1 MSEPSR
7 FDDLDPEETR
17 EWLESIDSVI
27 KAQGAGRAHF
37 LLERLIDFTRRSGAY
52 LPFKPNTAYV
62 NTISSGQEQEYPG
75 DRSIER
81 RIEAFIRWNALA
93 MVVHTNRQSSEYGGH
108 IASYASSAT
117 MYEVGFNHFWRAP
130 SEKHPGDMVYI
141 QGHVAPGI
149 YARAY
154 LEGRLTEENLR
165 YFRQEVAS
173 PEKGLSSYPH
183 PWLMPDFWQ
192 FPTVSMGL
200 GPMMA
205 IYQARFQRYLENRGI
220 VPETDR
226 KVWAFLG
233 DGEMDE
239 PESMGAITMPVRE
252 KLDNLVFVI
261 NCNLQRL
268 DGPVRGNGKIIQ
280 ELEAAF
286 LGAGWNVVK
295 VIWGSR
301 WDPLLA
307 KDTTGLLRRVM
318 EECVDGEYQN
328 FKAKGGAYTREN
340 FFGKYPELK
349 EMVANMSDDDIWRL
363 NRGGHDYKKVW
374 NAYNAAVNHKG
385 APTVILCKTV
395 KGFMM
400 GKWGESQNITH
411 QQKKLDDEALK
422 EFRKRVHID
431 IPDEQLAKSPFQRLP
446 EDSQEMKYLRERRER
461 LGGSL
466 PQRRANAP
474 SLVIPPLET
483 FDSLLQSSGEREF
496 STTMAFVRI
505 LQTLVKDKNI
515 GKNIVPIVPD
525 EARTFGMEGMFRQ
538 VGIYSSA
545 GQLYTPQDAD
555 QLMFYKEDK
564 KGQILEEGINEG
576 GALASFIAAGTAY
589 ANHNVNMVP
598 FYIYYSMF
606 GFQRVGD
613 FIWAAGD
620 SQARGFL
627 LGGTSGRTTLA
638 GEGLQHQDGHSHL
651 AASTIPN
658 CIAYDPTFA
667 YELTVIIHDGMRRM
681 FVEQQDVFYY
691 LSVMNEN
698 YEHPAMPKGAEEGIL
713 KGMYLLQSGGKGK
726 VRVNLMG
733 SGTILREVIKAA
745 DILEKDYGVPADV
758 FSATSFS
765 ELRRQALDIERSN
778 MLHPD
783 APQAVPY
790 VRQVLGERN
799 GPFIAATDNMRIV
812 ADQIRQWVPG
822 RFVVLGTDGY
832 GRSDSR
838 AELRRHFEVDAAHI
852 VVASL
857 RSLADEGKLDMATVK
872 GALKKFNIDP
882 DKPNPVTQ

>member
-62 NTISSGQEQEYPG
+62 NTISPGQEQEYPG

-81 RIEAFIRWNALA
+81 RIEAFIRWNAMA

-154 LEGRLTEENLR
+154 LEGRLSEENLR

-205 IYQARFQRYLENRGI
+205 IYQARFQRYLENRGLAP
-220 VPETDR
+220 VTDR

-286 LGAGWNVVK
+286 LGAGWNVIK

-307 KDTTGLLRRVM
+307 KDTKGLLRRVM

-422 EFRKRVHID
+422 EFRKRVHIN

-446 EDSQEMKYLRERRER
+446 EDSEEMKYLRERRER
-461 LGGSL
+461 LGGPL
-466 PQRRANAP
+466 PQRRSNAP
-474 SLVIPPLET
+474 SLTIPPLET
-483 FDSLLQSSGEREF
+483 FDSLLQSSGDREF

-505 LQTLVKDKNI
+505 LQMLVKDKNI
-515 GKNIVPIVPD
+515 GKNVVPIVPD

-589 ANHNVNMVP
+589 ANNNVNMIP

-667 YELTVIIHDGMRRM
+667 YELAVIIQDGMRRM
-681 FVEQQDVFYY
+681 FADQEDVFYY

-698 YEHPAMPKGAEEGIL
+698 YAHPAMPKGAEAGIL

-745 DILEKDYGVPADV
+745 EILEKDYGVPADV

-765 ELRRQALDIERSN
+765 EARREALDIERTN

-790 VRQVLGERN
+790 LRQVFGDRT

-857 RSLADEGKLDMATVK
+857 RALADEGKLDMATVK
-872 GALKKFNIDP
+872 AAIKKFNIDP